1 MAGPDGE
8 ASGDA
13 EEGIAH
19 GDGEAG
25 AEETEECPFVLEE
38 ARPEEQDDKGGDDG
52 DENGKVAAP
61 AIALLVSG
69 RATANDGRTDAIDE
83 EGGDDGDD
91 GPDGGDGILHA
102 ESDAGWWQGRFR
114 EKAADGDFSRAYVS
128 VLEEFNDGGGG
139 WRRAS
144 ESTRRYTVGGD
155 FPYCTGAGSTII
167 NTMPKYSIV
176 VPFHNEE
183 ENVTALY
190 DRLKAVM
197 EHVGD
202 SFELV
207 LVDDGSRDRTYKLL
221 EEIAA
226 VDSRVLVVKLRRNF
240 GQTSALAAGFDH
252 AAGEFV
258 LAMDGDLQ
266 HDPNEIPNFLGK
278 LEEGYD
284 VVSGWRKQRIDN
296 FVLRRFPSRCANWL
310 MAKLSGVEIHDFGT
324 TYKAYRREVI
334 QNIPLYGEMHRFIP
348 ALASWYGASICEIPI
363 KNVHRERGKS
373 HYGIGRTFRV
383 FFDLLT
389 IRFLLKY
396 MTRPLHFF
404 GSLGSLSMLG
414 GGAISMLLLGLKLAG
429 SQHVMDDHGPLFV
442 IAGVAILAGIQMLA
456 IGLLGELQ
464 VRHYHTNNHRAPY
477 AVDRLVR
484 LRASEEPNLLR
495 EQ

>member
-1 MAGPDGE
+1 
-8 ASGDA
+8 
-13 EEGIAH
+13 
-19 GDGEAG
+19 
-25 AEETEECPFVLEE
+25 
-38 ARPEEQDDKGGDDG
+38 
-52 DENGKVAAP
+52 
-61 AIALLVSG
+61 
-69 RATANDGRTDAIDE
+69 
-83 EGGDDGDD
+83 
-91 GPDGGDGILHA
+91 
-102 ESDAGWWQGRFR
+102 
-114 EKAADGDFSRAYVS
+114 
-128 VLEEFNDGGGG
+128 
-139 WRRAS
+139 
-144 ESTRRYTVGGD
+144 
-155 FPYCTGAGSTII
+155 
-167 NTMPKYSIV
+167 MPKYSIV

-183 ENVTALY
+183 DNVTDLY

-197 EHVGD
+197 EQVGD

-207 LVDDGSRDRTYKLL
+207 FVDDGSRDRTYKLL

-252 AAGEFV
+252 AAGEFI

-266 HDPNEIPNFLGK
+266 HDPNEIPNFVAK

-296 FVLRRFPSRCANWL
+296 FVMRRFPSRCANWL
-310 MAKLSGVEIHDFGT
+310 MAKLSGVDIHDFGT

-363 KNVHRERGKS
+363 KNVHREKGKS

-404 GSLGSLSMLG
+404 GGLGSLGIVS
-414 GGAISMLLLGLKLAG
+414 GGAISLLLLGLKLAG

-442 IAGVAILAGIQMLA
+442 IAAVAIVAGIQMLA